1 MSSRACMA
9 VLLTL
14 ALPLSACG
22 GDGDSGAPDR
32 NPGSAV
38 VGTEEG
44 QQGPYVAKPYRPDP
58 AEGFA
63 NGKRLAARIA
73 QRALTYELG
82 TSAVELASSLPRG
95 GMSKGELARILA
107 PAVDAE
113 MRSVGEV
120 VYPQLS
126 GLTPDTL
133 GAMVLTR
140 QVLQDAEGERQSVVR
155 VLDVRLR
162 LAGDSWAFEELGSV
176 GGSPV
181 PRPSSL
187 PAAAERVLES
197 PSISLSDSARWDIY
211 RGTIDPSLLHALAAA
226 ASKHELSVGILRSG
240 HPANVWATA
249 RPSAHS
255 QGFAADIYAVDG
267 ELVVRQRETGSAAYA
282 VARGLVLGGAYQ
294 LGSPWVFGE
303 SGVSSFTD
311 DVHADHLHVQQSPAL

>member
-1 MSSRACMA
+1 MSSRSS
-9 VLLTL
+9 VL
-14 ALPLSACG
+14 ALLALVLVVSACG
-22 GDGDSGAPDR
+22 GDADSGGPDR
-32 NPGSAV
+32 NR
-38 VGTEEG
+38 
-44 QQGPYVAKPYRPDP
+44 GPTAGDPRESSQAAYVAKPYRPDP
-58 AEGFA
+58 AEAFA
-63 NGKRLAARIA
+63 NGKRLAARVA
-73 QRALTYELG
+73 QRALTYEPD
-82 TSAVELASSLPRG
+82 TSAVELARSLPRG
-95 GMSKGELARILA
+95 EMSKGQLARVLD

-140 QVLQDAEGERQSVVR
+140 QVLQDAEGERRSVVR

-162 LAGDSWAFEELGSV
+162 LAGDSWTFEELGSV
-176 GGSPV
+176 GGSPA

-187 PAAAERVLES
+187 PVAAERVLDS
-197 PSISLSDSARWDIY
+197 PSITLSDSARWDIH
-211 RGTIDPSLLHALAAA
+211 RGTIDPSLLGALAAA

-240 HPANVWATA
+240 HPANVWATD

-267 ELVVRQRETGSAAYA
+267 KLVVRQQGTGSAAYA
-282 VARGLVLGGAYQ
+282 VARGLVAGGAYQ
-294 LGSPWVFGE
+294 LGSPWIFGE
-303 SGVSSFTD
+303 GGVSSFTD